1 MAKVLLDT
9 KCLGAQTAH
18 VAPQWDSMARLVLG
32 LTGLPVASLAH
43 GLMGRLDL
51 GSTGHS
57 QVLADAARAVVVAA
71 GAVADVEC
79 LLQATLEG
87 PARITSGLRLATQTT
102 LVLPRRGSM
111 GQCLLEDAEAVE
123 IAGLKVNE
131 GHVDAT
137 MTGDATALRLAI
149 GIAHVH
155 ETAPLVVMEKASAI
169 VDVKLDQVAAP
180 AIDLDFLAEPMD
192 EDLQSDNETPSTPA
206 KLDRKRSD
214 ESITGKDAKEEDKK
228 SSRDDK
234 KSSRDDKKT
243 SRDDKK
249 TSQSSR
255 RRAEDSS
262 SSSRAKDRSSGGDR
276 GRDRDRER
284 DRERARDKDRP
295 RDREKTNERE
305 RDRKERDRPRDRKER
320 EGKRARDA
328 AGDDATAGGD
338 RKRRRSAEKER
349 ERRGEKGSNGNGS
362 GRVVTTASGSSRGSR
377 GGRRRRGGGGGGG
390 GDDDKRRIEV
400 EGDGKSGG
408 NDRKRPP
415 RKKSDDRGGKEPA
428 AKKRSVLDRLGPKL

>member
-87 PARITSGLRLATQTT
+87 PARITSGLRPATQTT
-102 LVLPRRGSM
+102 LVLPHRGSM

-123 IAGLKVNE
+123 IAGLKENE

-206 KLDRKRSD
+206 KLDPAPAVAVTAIVSATVTVTVLPLLIR
-214 ESITGKDAKEEDKK
+214 EE
-228 SSRDDK
+228 RL
-234 KSSRDDKKT
+234 RLVAAAAALV
-243 SRDDKK
+243 R
-249 TSQSSR
+249 
-255 RRAEDSS
+255 
-262 SSSRAKDRSSGGDR
+262 DRS
-276 GRDRDRER
+276 GRDRDR

-320 EGKRARDA
+320 EGKRALDA
-328 AGDDATAGGD
+328 AGDDATAGSD